1 MQLNICVM
9 IFRLVI
15 FFSIILL
22 IEAYAFFAFKIILK
36 NRNYEYIYIII
47 NLLILGYVIYSFSQ
61 FDRSVGQTSQ
71 SLFIA
76 GLLFL
81 TFIPKLVL
89 SGFLFL
95 EDISRVIRG
104 VFNLFSSDNKS
115 FLPKRREFVSQ
126 IALIVAAVP
135 FFSILY
141 GVTKGK
147 YNFKVIKQKISF
159 KNLPNSF
166 HGFTITHISDIHSG
180 SLDNREKVEQA
191 IEKIN
196 ELNSDIVVFTGDIV
210 NALASE
216 FHPWIDS
223 FKKINNPKHGKY
235 SVLGN
240 HDYGKYLDWKGN
252 KKAELDNFTAIKNL
266 HQAIDFHLLLNQN
279 VSISKDNQSINILG
293 VENWGRGFGEI
304 GDLSK
309 TLENVNPDSFKI
321 LLSHDPSHWNYQV
334 QDYEIPID
342 LTLSGHTHGLQF
354 GIEIPGF
361 FKWSP
366 VQYVYKQWA
375 GLYQNAERY
384 LYINRG
390 FGFHGY
396 PGRVGIMPEITQ
408 ITLLKA

>member
-1 MQLNICVM
+1 M
-9 IFRLVI
+9 IFRLII

-22 IEAYAFFAFKIILK
+22 IEVYAFFAFKIILK

-47 NLLILGYVIYSFSQ
+47 NVLILGYVIYSFSQ

-76 GLLFL
+76 GLLFI

-126 IALIVAAVP
+126 IALIAAAVP

-159 KNLPNSF
+159 KNLPTSF

-216 FHPWIDS
+216 FYPWIDS
-223 FKKINNPKHGKY
+223 FKKINNPKYGKY

-252 KKAELDNFTAIKNL
+252 KKAEADNFMAIKNL

-279 VSISKDNQSINILG
+279 TSITKDNQSINILG

-334 QDYEIPID
+334 QNYNIPID

-375 GLYQNAERY
+375 GLYQNAEKY